1 VAPIPKV
8 ERLGG
13 CRLKPKSIG
22 LESEHLEAIGLFYM
36 NDSLR
41 RGRSVVFS
49 LNYHLV
55 FVTKYRRRP
64 ITNRV
69 REFLKGV
76 FAEVCEDFGGALEE
90 MDGEADHIHLL
101 VSMPPKVAPAKLV
114 NSLKG
119 VSSRHLRSQRLPEV
133 RRALWGEHFWS
144 PSYFVSS
151 TGGATLAKVKAYIQ
165 HQRQPQT
172 GASSRP

>member
-1 VAPIPKV
+1 MDMDPRI
-8 ERLGG
+8 R
-13 CRLKPKSIG
+13 
-22 LESEHLEAIGLFYM
+22 M
-36 NDSLR
+36 
-41 RGRSVVFS
+41 GRTVVYS

-64 ITNRV
+64 ITRRV
-69 REFLKGV
+69 REFLKDV
-76 FAEVCEDFGGALEE
+76 FIQVCADFGGSLDE
-90 MDGEADHIHLL
+90 MDGESDHVHLL
-101 VSMPPKVAPAKLV
+101 VSMPPKVAPSNLV

-119 VSSRHLRSQRLPEV
+119 VSSRHVRRQRFPEV
-133 RRALWGEHFWS
+133 RQALWGEHFWS

-165 HQRQPQT
+165 QQRAKSV